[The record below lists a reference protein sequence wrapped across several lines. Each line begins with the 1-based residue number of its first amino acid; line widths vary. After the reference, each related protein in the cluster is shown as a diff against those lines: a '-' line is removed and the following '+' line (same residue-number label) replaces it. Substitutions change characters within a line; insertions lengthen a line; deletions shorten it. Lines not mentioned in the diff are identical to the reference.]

1 MPEKSDNNSVETP
14 KKKPY
19 PGFVKGQPG
28 GPGRPKIVDA
38 DRDPLADAERTAQEG
53 MGKKYTMADR
63 LKAATVAIKVKSL
76 RQRKEDPVT
85 TPFVLKLASL
95 LTDLAGRC
103 SEGSGKPVDGLSVV
117 DLMVRTCPGCTLI
130 CKARDESELL
140 EDSS

>member
-1 MPEKSDNNSVETP
+1 MVKNDENGV
-14 KKKPY
+14 KKPK
-19 PGFVKGQPG
+19 PHGAFFKGQPG

-53 MGKKYTMADR
+53 MGKKYTMSDR

-95 LTDLAGRC
+95 LTDLASRR
-103 SEGSGKPVDGLSVV
+103 SEDGHPVNVISVLDEMVKVCPTCQLLCKGK
-117 DLMVRTCPGCTLI
+117 
-130 CKARDESELL
+130 DESEIF
-140 EDSS
+140 EGDS